1 MKNIKYLTP
10 EICFVSLRSSDV
22 ITFSA
27 IVGEDGVIQLKE
39 YVLGGFDDEG
49 GFDR

>member
-1 MKNIKYLTP
+1 MKNIKYSAP
-10 EICFVSLRSSDV
+10 ELCFLSFSSSDV

-49 GFDR
+49 GFER